1 MRLARI
7 PIFFFLLLPTGSLP
21 ALDDAAE
28 TEVLLEKAAYLE
40 SIEGNPREAL
50 RFYRSIRKTGLP
62 AQIIARALLGEA
74 TCLDAMGQ
82 DEPARRKFLE
92 LLARYPDQAELAEAA
107 REYLSSRLW
116 DTPASYMPEKM
127 LFYAEMVKPGNEII
141 RLASSIRGTPF
152 ENPVDSSRT
161 LAANPEANAAQIPG
175 AGSTRW
181 ISAFL
186 SKAVF
191 REISKMG
198 GVAFGVPAEGDPEN
212 NYLAVLSAGKSDA
225 LSGYITSLLSL
236 EKPRV
241 VGFIQDMPLYEVG
254 TEDEPEP
261 GGENYFLAAG
271 EKVVVLGRPRQLV
284 EDAVKRHSNHS
295 TSLATNSEFVNA
307 WSKKKD
313 SLMFFFLDGGEKF
326 TGSPGFKEMANT
338 LNLGEIGPVSMA
350 ISTDPD
356 TDTLHATL
364 WTKKTNPQKTSL
376 LGRLET
382 DEVAPDLIR
391 SMPPESLGF
400 FALASNDLRKKISDI
415 ASGIEALPNKQRPPL
430 ANSLRAPLEWLL
442 EKEPFSL
449 LAGQTRSVVIGSY
462 PNAALLKIS
471 SSLKEF
477 GNLSALQIYR
487 PLYFAALQF
496 NEPIA
501 GEEILR
507 KAIAEYAASL
517 PGASASL
524 EFRQEPLGKQPGSP
538 PHHFVQPLP
547 GIRPGYIRI
556 KEQFI
561 IAMSPAI
568 LKAAIRSRNLDDK
581 NRFPLPAD
589 GSSKILYLRP
599 KPIFSALA
607 PLNKRI
613 PILALKNMKAAVLST
628 REETDTLTINLTVSN
643 LLPTLN
649 GFLSNLAES
658 INESEI
664 IPSEK

>member
-7 PIFFFLLLPTGSLP
+7 LIVFFLLLPTGSLP

-28 TEVLLEKAAYLE
+28 AEVLLEKAAYLE

-50 RFYRSIRKTGLP
+50 RLYRGIRKTGLP
-62 AQIIARALLGEA
+62 AQTIARALLGEA

-92 LLARYPDQAELAEAA
+92 LLARYPGQAELAEAA

-161 LAANPEANAAQIPG
+161 LAADPEANAAQVPG
-175 AGSTRW
+175 GGSTRW

-212 NYLAVLSAGKSDA
+212 DYLAVLSAGKSDA

-241 VGFIQDMPLYEVG
+241 VGFIQDMPLYEVEA
-254 TEDEPEP
+254 EDDPVDK
-261 GGENYFLAAG
+261 NYFLAAG
-271 EKVVVLGRPRQLV
+271 EKVVVMGRPRQLV
-284 EDAVKRHSNHS
+284 EEAVKRHSSHS

-313 SLMFFFLDGGEKF
+313 ALMFFFLDGGKRF
-326 TGSPGFKEMANT
+326 SDVPYFKEMVNT

-356 TDTLHATL
+356 TDTLKATL
-364 WTKKTNPQKTSL
+364 WTKKTNPQKTGL
-376 LGRLET
+376 LGRLAT

-400 FALASNDLRKKISDI
+400 FALASKDLSKKISDI
-415 ASGIEALPNKQRPPL
+415 ASGIEALPNSQRPPL

-501 GEEILR
+501 GEKILR
-507 KAIAEYAASL
+507 KAIKKYAAGL
-517 PGASASL
+517 PGASAAL
-524 EFRQEPLGKQPGSP
+524 EFRQEPLGKEPGSP

-568 LKAAIRSRNLDDK
+568 LKAAVRSRNLDDK

-607 PLNKRI
+607 PLNKQI

-628 REETDTLTINLTVSN
+628 REGNDALTIDLTIAN

>member
-1 MRLARI
+1 MKLARI
-7 PIFFFLLLPTGSLP
+7 PIVFFLLLPTGSLP

-28 TEVLLEKAAYLE
+28 AEVLLEKAAYLE
-40 SIEGNPREAL
+40 SIGGNPREAL
-50 RFYRSIRKTGLP
+50 RLYRGIRKTGLP
-62 AQIIARALLGEA
+62 AQTIARALLGEA

-161 LAANPEANAAQIPG
+161 LAANPEASAAQVPG

-212 NYLAVLSAGKSDA
+212 DYLAVLSAGKSDA

-241 VGFIQDMPLYEVG
+241 VGFIQDMPLYEVEA
-254 TEDEPEP
+254 EDDPVDK
-261 GGENYFLAAG
+261 NYFLAAG

-284 EDAVKRHSNHS
+284 EEAVKRHSNHS

-313 SLMFFFLDGGEKF
+313 ALMFFFLDGGERF
-326 TGSPGFKEMANT
+326 SDVPGFKETANAF
-338 LNLGEIGPVSMA
+338 NLGEIGPVSMA

-364 WTKKTNPQKTSL
+364 WTKKNSPQKTSL
-376 LGRLET
+376 LGRLAT
-382 DEVAPDLIR
+382 GEVDPDLIR

-400 FALASNDLRKKISDI
+400 FALASKDLREKISGI
-415 ASGIEALPNKQRPPL
+415 TSGIEALPDSQRPPL
-430 ANSLRAPLEWLL
+430 ANGLRTALEWLL
-442 EKEPFSL
+442 GKEPFSL
-449 LAGQTRSVVIGSY
+449 LAAQTRSVVIGSY

-501 GEEILR
+501 GEKILR
-507 KAIAEYAASL
+507 KAIEKYAAGL
-517 PGASASL
+517 PGASAVL

-568 LKAAIRSRNLDDK
+568 LKAAVRSRNLDDK

-607 PLNKRI
+607 PLNKQI

-628 REETDTLTINLTVSN
+628 REENDALTIELTISN

-649 GFLSNLAES
+649 GFLNNLAES
-658 INESEI
+658 INEAEI

>member
-1 MRLARI
+1 MRLSHL
-7 PIFFFLLLPTGSLP
+7 PITLFLLLLTGSLP
-21 ALDDAAE
+21 ALDDAPEAE
-28 TEVLLEKAAYLE
+28 MLLEKATYLE
-40 SIEGNPREAL
+40 SIDGNPREAL
-50 RFYRSIRKTGLP
+50 RLYRGIRKTGLP
-62 AQIIARALLGEA
+62 AQTIARALLGEA

-92 LLARYPDQAELAEAA
+92 LLARFPGQSEIAGVA
-107 REYLSSRLW
+107 REYLASRLW
-116 DTPASYMPEKM
+116 DTPASYMPEEM
-127 LFYAEMVKPGNEII
+127 LFYAEMVKPGDEII

-152 ENPVDSSRT
+152 ENPVDSTRT
-161 LAANPEANAAQIPG
+161 LAADPEATAAQVSSPG
-175 AGSTRW
+175 YKW

-191 REISKMG
+191 RELSKMG
-198 GVAFGVPAEGDPEN
+198 GVALGVPAAGDPEKD
-212 NYLAVLSAGKSDA
+212 YLAVLSAGKSDA

-241 VGFIQDMPLYEVG
+241 VGFIQDMPLYEV
-254 TEDEPEP
+254 ENVDK
-261 GGENYFLAAG
+261 NYFLAAG

-284 EDAVKRHSNHS
+284 EEAVKRHSTHS

-313 SLMFFFLDGGEKF
+313 ALMFFFLDGGEKF
-326 TGSPGFKEMANT
+326 PSDLGFKETTDAF
-338 LNLGEIGPVSMA
+338 NLGEIGPVSMA

-364 WTKKTNPQKTSL
+364 WTKKNNPQKTDL
-376 LGRLET
+376 LGLLAT
-382 DEVAPDLIR
+382 DEVDPDLIR

-400 FALASNDLRKKISDI
+400 FALASKGLRKKLSNI
-415 ASGIEALPNKQRPPL
+415 ASGIEALSNSQRPPL
-430 ANSLRAPLEWLL
+430 ANSLQASLGWLL
-442 EKEPFSL
+442 EKEPYNQL
-449 LAGQTRSVVIGSY
+449 VGQTRSVVIGSY

-471 SSLKEF
+471 SSVKDF

-487 PLYFAALQF
+487 PLYFVALQF
-496 NEPIA
+496 NEPTA
-501 GEEILR
+501 GEKILR
-507 KAIAEYAASL
+507 KAIVKYATSL
-517 PGASASL
+517 PGAPATL

-538 PHHFVQPLP
+538 IHHFLQPLP

-561 IAMSPAI
+561 VAMSPAI
-568 LKAAIRSRNLDDK
+568 LKAAVRSRGLDDK
-581 NRFPLPAD
+581 DRFPLPAD

-607 PLNKRI
+607 ALHKKI

-628 REETDTLTINLTVSN
+628 REEKDALTIDLTISN

-649 GFLSNLAES
+649 GFLNNLAES
-658 INESEI
+658 INEPEI

>member
-7 PIFFFLLLPTGSLP
+7 PIVFFLLLPTGSLP

-28 TEVLLEKAAYLE
+28 AEVLLEKAAYLE

-50 RFYRSIRKTGLP
+50 RLYRGIRKTGLP
-62 AQIIARALLGEA
+62 AQTIARALLGEA

-82 DEPARRKFLE
+82 DDPARRKFLE

-141 RLASSIRGTPF
+141 RLASSIRGNPF

-161 LAANPEANAAQIPG
+161 LAADPEANAAQVPG

-198 GVAFGVPAEGDPEN
+198 GVAFGVPAAGDPEN
-212 NYLAVLSAGKSDA
+212 DYLAVLSAGKSDA

-241 VGFIQDMPLYEVG
+241 VGFIQDMPLYEVEA
-254 TEDEPEP
+254 EDDPADK
-261 GGENYFLAAG
+261 NYFLAAG
-271 EKVVVLGRPRQLV
+271 EKVVVMGRPRQLV
-284 EDAVKRHSNHS
+284 EEAVKRHSNHS

-313 SLMFFFLDGGEKF
+313 ALMFFFLDGGEIF
-326 TGSPGFKEMANT
+326 SDSPGFKEMVNT

-356 TDTLHATL
+356 TDTLQATL
-364 WTKKTNPQKTSL
+364 WTKKTNPQETGL
-376 LGRLET
+376 LGLLAT

-400 FALASNDLRKKISDI
+400 FALASKDLRKKISDI
-415 ASGIEALPNKQRPPL
+415 ASGIEALPDSQRPPL

-501 GEEILR
+501 GEKILR
-507 KAIAEYAASL
+507 KAIKKYAAGL
-517 PGASASL
+517 PGASAAL

-568 LKAAIRSRNLDDK
+568 LKAAVRSRNLDDK

-589 GSSKILYLRP
+589 GPSKIIYLRP

-628 REETDTLTINLTVSN
+628 REGNDALTIDLTIAN

-649 GFLSNLAES
+649 GFLNNLAES

>member
-1 MRLARI
+1 MRLSHL
-7 PIFFFLLLPTGSLP
+7 PITLFLLLLTGSLP
-21 ALDDAAE
+21 ALDDAPEAE
-28 TEVLLEKAAYLE
+28 MLLEKATYLE
-40 SIEGNPREAL
+40 SIDGNPREAL
-50 RFYRSIRKTGLP
+50 RLYRGIRKTGLP
-62 AQIIARALLGEA
+62 AQTIARALLGEA

-92 LLARYPDQAELAEAA
+92 LLARFPGQSEIAGVA
-107 REYLSSRLW
+107 REYLASRLW
-116 DTPASYMPEKM
+116 DTPASYMPEEM
-127 LFYAEMVKPGNEII
+127 LFYAEMVKPGDEII

-152 ENPVDSSRT
+152 ENPVDSTRT
-161 LAANPEANAAQIPG
+161 LAADPEATAAQVSSPG
-175 AGSTRW
+175 YKW

-191 REISKMG
+191 RELSKMG
-198 GVAFGVPAEGDPEN
+198 GVALGVPAAGDPEKD
-212 NYLAVLSAGKSDA
+212 YLAVLSAGKSDA

-241 VGFIQDMPLYEVG
+241 VGFIQDMPLYEV
-254 TEDEPEP
+254 ENVDK
-261 GGENYFLAAG
+261 NYFLAAG

-284 EDAVKRHSNHS
+284 EEAVKRHSTHS

-313 SLMFFFLDGGEKF
+313 ALMFFFLDGGEKF
-326 TGSPGFKEMANT
+326 PSDLGFKETTDAF
-338 LNLGEIGPVSMA
+338 NLGEIGPVSMA

-364 WTKKTNPQKTSL
+364 WTKKNNPQKTDL
-376 LGRLET
+376 LGLLAT
-382 DEVAPDLIR
+382 DEVDPDLIR

-400 FALASNDLRKKISDI
+400 FALASKDLRKKISDI
-415 ASGIEALPNKQRPPL
+415 ASGIETLPNSQRTPL
-430 ANSLRAPLEWLL
+430 ANSLRASLGWLL
-442 EKEPFSL
+442 EKEPYSQL
-449 LAGQTRSVVIGSY
+449 VGQTRSVVIGSY

-471 SSLKEF
+471 SSVKDF

-501 GEEILR
+501 GEKILR
-507 KAIAEYAASL
+507 KAIAKYAASL
-517 PGASASL
+517 PGASATL
-524 EFRQEPLGKQPGSP
+524 EFSQEPLGKQPGSP

-561 IAMSPAI
+561 VAMSPAI
-568 LKAAIRSRNLDDK
+568 LKAAVRSRGLDDK
-581 NRFPLPAD
+581 DRFPLPAD

-607 PLNKRI
+607 ALHKKI

-628 REETDTLTINLTVSN
+628 REEKDALTIDLTISN

-649 GFLSNLAES
+649 GFLNNLAES
-658 INESEI
+658 INEPEI

>member
-1 MRLARI
+1 MRLARL
-7 PIFFFLLLPTGSLP
+7 PITFFLLLLTGSLP

-28 TEVLLEKAAYLE
+28 AEVLLEKAAYLE
-40 SIEGNPREAL
+40 SIDGDPREAL
-50 RFYRSIRKTGLP
+50 RLYRGIRKTGLP
-62 AQIIARALLGEA
+62 AQTIARTLLGEA
-74 TCLDAMGQ
+74 TCLDALGQ

-92 LLARYPDQAELAEAA
+92 LLARYPGQSELAEVA

-141 RLASSIRGTPF
+141 RLAGSIRGTPF

-161 LAANPEANAAQIPG
+161 LAADPEASAAQVP
-175 AGSTRW
+175 STGPTGW

-191 REISKMG
+191 RELSKMG
-198 GVAFGVPAEGDPEN
+198 GVALGVPAAGDPEKD
-212 NYLAVLSAGKSDA
+212 YLAVLSAGKSDA

-241 VGFIQDMPLYEVG
+241 VGFIQDMPLYEV
-254 TEDEPEP
+254 EKVDK
-261 GGENYFLAAG
+261 NYFLAAG

-284 EDAVKRHSNHS
+284 EEAVKRHSTHS

-313 SLMFFFLDGGEKF
+313 ALMFFFLDGGEKF
-326 TGSPGFKEMANT
+326 PSDLGFKETTDAF
-338 LNLGEIGPVSMA
+338 NLGEIGPVSMA

-364 WTKKTNPQKTSL
+364 WTKKNNPQKTDL
-376 LGRLET
+376 LGLLAT
-382 DEVAPDLIR
+382 DEVDPDLIR

-400 FALASNDLRKKISDI
+400 FALASKDLRKKISDI
-415 ASGIEALPNKQRPPL
+415 ASGIETLPNSQRTPL
-430 ANSLRAPLEWLL
+430 SNSLRASLGWLL

-471 SSLKEF
+471 SSVKEF

-501 GEEILR
+501 GEKILR
-507 KAIAEYAASL
+507 KAIAKYAASL
-517 PGASASL
+517 PGASATL
-524 EFRQEPLGKQPGSP
+524 EFSQEPLGKQPGSP

-547 GIRPGYIRI
+547 GIRPGYIRV

-568 LKAAIRSRNLDDK
+568 LKAAVRSRKLDDK
-581 NRFPLPAD
+581 DRFPLPAD

-607 PLNKRI
+607 PLQKRI

-628 REETDTLTINLTVSN
+628 REEKDALIIDLTISN

-658 INESEI
+658 INEPEI

>member
-7 PIFFFLLLPTGSLP
+7 PIIFFLLLPTGSLP

-28 TEVLLEKAAYLE
+28 AEVLLEKAAYLE
-40 SIEGNPREAL
+40 SIEGNPREAIRL
-50 RFYRSIRKTGLP
+50 YRGIRKTGLP
-62 AQIIARALLGEA
+62 AQTIARALLGEA

-161 LAANPEANAAQIPG
+161 LAADPEANAAQVPG
-175 AGSTRW
+175 TGSTRW

-198 GVAFGVPAEGDPEN
+198 GVSFGVPAEGDPEN
-212 NYLAVLSAGKSDA
+212 DYLAVLSAGKSDA

-241 VGFIQDMPLYEVG
+241 VGFIQDMPLYEV
-254 TEDEPEP
+254 EKVDKS
-261 GGENYFLAAG
+261 YFLAAG

-313 SLMFFFLDGGEKF
+313 SLMFFFLDGGERF
-326 TGSPGFKEMANT
+326 SDAPGFKETADAF
-338 LNLGEIGPVSMA
+338 NLGEIGPVSMA

-364 WTKKTNPQKTSL
+364 WTKKNNPQKTGL
-376 LGRLET
+376 LGSLAT
-382 DEVAPDLIR
+382 GEVDPDLIR

-400 FALASNDLRKKISDI
+400 FALAAKDLRGKVSDI
-415 ASGIEALPNKQRPPL
+415 ASGIEALPNSQRPPL
-430 ANSLRAPLEWLL
+430 ANGLRASLGWLL

-496 NEPIA
+496 NEPVA
-501 GEEILR
+501 GEKILR
-507 KAIAEYAASL
+507 KAIEKYAASL
-517 PGASASL
+517 PGASAAL

-568 LKAAIRSRNLDDK
+568 LKAAVRSRNLDDK
-581 NRFPLPAD
+581 NRFPLPPE

-607 PLNKRI
+607 PLYEKII
-613 PILALKNMKAAVLST
+613 PILALKNIKAAVLST
-628 REETDTLTINLTVSN
+628 REENDALTIDLTISN

-649 GFLSNLAES
+649 GFLNNLAES

>member
-1 MRLARI
+1 MKLARI
-7 PIFFFLLLPTGSLP
+7 PIVFFLLLPTGSLP

-28 TEVLLEKAAYLE
+28 AEVLLEKAAYLE
-40 SIEGNPREAL
+40 SIGGNPREAL
-50 RFYRSIRKTGLP
+50 RLYRGIRKTGLP
-62 AQIIARALLGEA
+62 AQTIARALLGEA

-82 DEPARRKFLE
+82 DDPARRKFLE

-141 RLASSIRGTPF
+141 RLASSIRETPF

-161 LAANPEANAAQIPG
+161 LAANPEASAAQVPG

-212 NYLAVLSAGKSDA
+212 DYLAVLSAGKSDA

-241 VGFIQDMPLYEVG
+241 VGFIQDMPLYEV
-254 TEDEPEP
+254 EKVDKS
-261 GGENYFLAAG
+261 YFLAAG

-313 SLMFFFLDGGEKF
+313 SLMFFFLDGGERF
-326 TGSPGFKEMANT
+326 SDAPGFKEMANAF
-338 LNLGEIGPVSMA
+338 NLGEIGPVSMA

-364 WTKKTNPQKTSL
+364 WTKKNSPQKTSL
-376 LGRLET
+376 LGRLAT
-382 DEVAPDLIR
+382 GEVDPDLIR

-400 FALASNDLRKKISDI
+400 FALAAKDLRGKVSDI
-415 ASGIEALPNKQRPPL
+415 ASGIEALPNSQRPPL
-430 ANSLRAPLEWLL
+430 ANGLRASLGWLL

-496 NEPIA
+496 NEPVA
-501 GEEILR
+501 GEKILR
-507 KAIAEYAASL
+507 KAIEKYAARL
-517 PGASASL
+517 PGASAVL

-568 LKAAIRSRNLDDK
+568 LKAAVRSRNLDDK

-607 PLNKRI
+607 PLNKQI

-628 REETDTLTINLTVSN
+628 REENDALTIDLTISN

-649 GFLSNLAES
+649 GFLNNLAES
-658 INESEI
+658 INEAEI

>member
-7 PIFFFLLLPTGSLP
+7 PIVFFLLLPTGSLP

-28 TEVLLEKAAYLE
+28 AEVLLEKAAYLE

-50 RFYRSIRKTGLP
+50 RLYRGIRKTGLP
-62 AQIIARALLGEA
+62 AQTIARALLGEA

-82 DEPARRKFLE
+82 DDPARRKFLE

-161 LAANPEANAAQIPG
+161 LAADPEANAAQVPG

-212 NYLAVLSAGKSDA
+212 DYLAVLSAGKSDA

-241 VGFIQDMPLYEVG
+241 VGFIQDMPLYEVEAEG
-254 TEDEPEP
+254 NPAEK
-261 GGENYFLAAG
+261 NYFLAAG
-271 EKVVVLGRPRQLV
+271 EKVVVMGRPRQLV
-284 EDAVKRHSNHS
+284 EEAVKRHSNHS

-313 SLMFFFLDGGEKF
+313 ALMFFFLDGGEIF
-326 TGSPGFKEMANT
+326 SGSPGFKEMVNT

-356 TDTLHATL
+356 TDTLQATL
-364 WTKKTNPQKTSL
+364 WTKKTNPQETSL
-376 LGRLET
+376 LGLLAT

-400 FALASNDLRKKISDI
+400 FALASKDLRKKISDI
-415 ASGIEALPNKQRPPL
+415 ASGIEALPDTQRPPL

-449 LAGQTRSVVIGSY
+449 LAGQTRSIVIGSY

-501 GEEILR
+501 GEKILR
-507 KAIAEYAASL
+507 KAIKKYAAGL
-517 PGASASL
+517 PGASAAL

-568 LKAAIRSRNLDDK
+568 LKAAVRSRNLDDK

-589 GSSKILYLRP
+589 GPSKIIYLRP

-628 REETDTLTINLTVSN
+628 REGNDALTIDLTIAN

-649 GFLSNLAES
+649 GFLNNLAES